1 MENIKALKQAFVC
14 RINVQSIFK
23 NVRRNKSYIV
33 NVNLKKYPKQI
44 KHPVIDLNSTLMQI

>member
-1 MENIKALKQAFVC
+1 MENIKTLKQTFVC